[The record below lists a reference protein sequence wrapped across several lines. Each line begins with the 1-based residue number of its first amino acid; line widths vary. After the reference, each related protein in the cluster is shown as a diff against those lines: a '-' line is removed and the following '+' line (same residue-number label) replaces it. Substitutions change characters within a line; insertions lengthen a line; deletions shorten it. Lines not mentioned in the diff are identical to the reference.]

1 MPHVRNCLSE
11 NIECF
16 GEGYCEFANDAIND
30 TYIYGQQMAF
40 IFLHLHMLFRKG
52 IHRNCSR
59 SVLTSQS
66 KLMLLFYGG
75 NHPKY
80 QKIVYNDLRQ
90 QVLMPDELKNIM
102 ESNFSASRTGSLGH
116 FQSGDALLEE
126 INKNGKKW
134 ILGVP
139 NEQQ

>member
-1 MPHVRNCLSE
+1 MCLSLLSE

-16 GEGYCEFANDAIND
+16 TEGYWEYANDAIND

-40 IFLHLHMLFRKG
+40 IFLHSLMLFRQG
-52 IHRNCSR
+52 IHSNCSR
-59 SVLTSQS
+59 SNLAAQS

-80 QKIVYNDLRQ
+80 QEIIYNDLHQ
-90 QVLMPDELKNIM
+90 QVLMPDELKNII

-126 INKNGKKW
+126 INKNGKK
-134 ILGVP
+134 
-139 NEQQ
+139 